1 MFDIQIFN
9 KIKKIKCT
17 SQENCN
23 HNCLRPNKFIYMKI
37 IFYIF
42 CFTCLIGS
50 QAQETIIKKY
60 KSGEI
65 ASKETKM
72 KWPDNNMQGFKEE
85 KVEVF
90 NKKGERIFEG
100 HRRNYAGHS
109 SVYLTYH
116 DNGGVKKIECSS
128 APDGGIQWY
137 KSTHLLDEN
146 GNITFFSED
155 SYDNQHKL
163 ITLTPHTENKIEQK
177 EERKEEKKQPEK
189 QSNACAT
196 PMATQVVIYNRSKK
210 PVQVA
215 LSYKSDG
222 ANISY
227 TKKISSK
234 DSLQTKEYINAE
246 KFAEPQ
252 EIFNISVFNK
262 KTGKYESISFSAIPL
277 KVYYKSSQH
286 KVYQYYLID

>member
-1 MFDIQIFN
+1 
-9 KIKKIKCT
+9 
-17 SQENCN
+17 
-23 HNCLRPNKFIYMKI
+23 MKI
-37 IFYIF
+37 IICIF
-42 CFTCLIGS
+42 CFACIITVK
-50 QAQETIIKKY
+50 AQETVTKKY

-65 ASKETKM
+65 ASKETKI
-72 KWPDNNMQGFKEE
+72 KWPDKSMQGYKEE

-100 HRRNYAGHS
+100 YRRNYAGHS
-109 SVYLTYH
+109 SIYLTYH

-163 ITLTPHTENKIEQK
+163 ITLTPHTENKNEQK
-177 EERKEEKKQPEK
+177 EEKKEEQKQPEK

-196 PMATQVVIYNRSKK
+196 PMAMQVVIYNRSKK
-210 PVQVA
+210 SVEVK
-215 LSYKSDG
+215 LSYKSMD
-222 ANISY
+222 ANMSY
-227 TKKISSK
+227 TKKITSK
-234 DSLQTKEYINAE
+234 DSLQTKEYISAE

-252 EIFNISVFNK
+252 EIFNISVLNK
-262 KTGKYESISFSAIPL
+262 KTGKHEPINFSAIPL
-277 KVYYKSSQH
+277 KVYYKSGQH
-286 KVYQYYLID
+286 KVYQYYFID